1 MLVFIPELSLVSEL
15 IVREGGVNANR
26 LYLEMSLVA
35 LFNILSFLVAEYGLK
50 SELINKNILATLA
63 SGSHKKS
70 LIANGVSV
78 VNCGIKE
85 IRTAWWE
92 IASAFD

>member
-50 SELINKNILATLA
+50 SELINKNILATLG
-63 SGSHKKS
+63 SGCHKVS
-70 LIANGVSV
+70 FAAYGVFLWSV
-78 VNCGIKE
+78 AVEFK
-85 IRTAWWE
+85 
-92 IASAFD
+92 